1 MTSFNTF
8 SSRNRDQQDAN
19 ERHIFESLEY
29 VKGAGSV
36 VKVAGTGTEDLEAP
50 VINSG
55 YGHNPKKGA
64 DAEVILLALGS
75 DTNMKFALVQI
86 PADKQ
91 REWKEGRGGIQ
102 NPSDADHALE
112 FKDGA
117 LHLTKG
123 TFSVGDGGTIEI
135 QNGQVYI
142 RADATITG
150 KLTVNGGIITPNVTP
165 GTNPDVPKF
174 DPA

>member
-1 MTSFNTF
+1 MTSFATF
-8 SSRNRDQQDAN
+8 QPRDRDLQDAN

-36 VKVAGTGTEDLEAP
+36 VKVKGTGTEDIEAP
-50 VINSG
+50 VLNSG

-64 DAEVILLALGS
+64 DSEVILLALGS

-102 NPSDADHALE
+102 NPDDPDHALE
-112 FKDGA
+112 FRDGQ

-123 TFSVGDGGTIEI
+123 TFSVGEGGTIEVKD
-135 QNGQVYI
+135 GQIII
-142 RADATITG
+142 RADAVITG
-150 KLTVNGGIITPNVTP
+150 KLTVNGGIITPEVTP
-165 GTNPDVPKF
+165 GRDDKVPGF
-174 DPA
+174 VSS